1 VKFLISP
8 LDENQFRVD
17 PKSFVEQLRAK
28 WMDAE
33 VREIKDAVDPY
44 LLEWILPIGY
54 RIDGALHR
62 SLTTISLEGSLEDC
76 AIFAVWYRTFVPSK
90 YGLLF
95 FDQGYHG
102 HVNLHNETTEQQ
114 LIDAFMAENPSSE

>member
-1 VKFLISP
+1 VKFIISS
-8 LDENQFRVD
+8 LDENEYRVD
-17 PKSFVEQLRAK
+17 SKSFIEQLRAQWPK
-28 WMDAE
+28 AE

-44 LLEWILPIGY
+44 LFEWILPIGH

-76 AIFAVWYRTFVPSK
+76 AIFAVWYRTFVPPT

-114 LIDAFMAENPSSE
+114 IIDAFMAENSSSE